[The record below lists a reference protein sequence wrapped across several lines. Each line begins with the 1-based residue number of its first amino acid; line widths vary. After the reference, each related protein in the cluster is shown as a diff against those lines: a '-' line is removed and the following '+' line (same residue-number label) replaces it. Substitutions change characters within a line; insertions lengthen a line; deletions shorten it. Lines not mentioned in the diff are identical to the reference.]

1 MSNKNNNQS
10 YQQSQQTQQN
20 NAKTE
25 TQVQQTTEQPPPPS
39 TVLDQIQQIKSAQEA
54 SANKVQ
60 AKPQEPKKQVINA
73 QYLKNVPATAF
84 PVIENIDK
92 LAEDIKKNGSDAQK
106 ALVSSMETYLT
117 KMAPGIQIN
126 PNDGVVRQYALWRA
140 IKKVLENDPQT
151 EFKGLWTIL
160 LAYVKANINGCF
172 AHTHRYRFT
181 ERWTKSQSEFNGL
194 NNILNLLVVTCEPEG
209 RKNVNKEVQLKHA
222 LGEGLKDT
230 ARARVYAYY
239 TGL

>member
-25 TQVQQTTEQPPPPS
+25 TPVQQTTEQTPTPS

-54 SANKVQ
+54 SANKTQ

-140 IKKVLENDPQT
+140 IKKVLENDD
-151 EFKGLWTIL
+151 EI
-160 LAYVKANINGCF
+160 
-172 AHTHRYRFT
+172 
-181 ERWTKSQSEFNGL
+181 
-194 NNILNLLVVTCEPEG
+194 
-209 RKNVNKEVQLKHA
+209 
-222 LGEGLKDT
+222 
-230 ARARVYAYY
+230 
-239 TGL
+239 